1 LNYVT
6 GGLKIYNYKD
16 KNMTEN
22 NMPEQRKTRKE
33 FETEII
39 TKAWK
44 DKQFKQEL
52 LSNPKAVYERE
63 LNQKLP
69 DSLQIRVVEED
80 SNTIYLALPKAP
92 EANEELSEEAL
103 ESIAGGHSL
112 VIILNYGPYIL
123 ARWQ

>member
-1 LNYVT
+1 
-6 GGLKIYNYKD
+6 
-16 KNMTEN
+16 MTEN

-92 EANEELSEEAL
+92 EATEELSEEAL
-103 ESIAGGHSL
+103 EAIAGGL
-112 VIILNYGPYIL
+112 IIPIDFIFGKPSKVFGKPHHIAYNIMPID
-123 ARWQ
+123 RSN

>member
-1 LNYVT
+1 
-6 GGLKIYNYKD
+6 
-16 KNMTEN
+16 MTEK

-80 SNTIYLALPKAP
+80 SNTIYLVLPKAP
-92 EANEELSEEAL
+92 EATEELSEEAL
-103 ESIAGGHSL
+103 EAIAGGRFVL
-112 VIILNYGPYIL
+112 VLQINNLNIAFIWP
-123 ARWQ
+123 

>member
-1 LNYVT
+1 
-6 GGLKIYNYKD
+6 
-16 KNMTEN
+16 MTEN

-92 EANEELSEEAL
+92 EVSEELSEESL
-103 ESIAGGHSL
+103 EAIAGGGVYL
-112 VIILNYGPYIL
+112 VVRPWSFIFG
-123 ARWQ
+123 WD

>member
-1 LNYVT
+1 MT
-6 GGLKIYNYKD
+6 D
-16 KNMTEN
+16 K
-22 NMPEQRKTRKE
+22 NMPEQRKTRRE

-44 DKQFKQEL
+44 DRQFKQEL

-80 SNTIYLALPKAP
+80 SNSVYLVLPKAP
-92 EANEELSEEAL
+92 EATEELSEEAL
-103 ESIAGGHSL
+103 EAIAGGGLYIGVQGQGWGVL
-112 VIILNYGPYIL
+112 VIWL
-123 ARWQ
+123 